1 MSRGREARRLANRID
16 HTRLRSVWF
25 AREFRGLIKNFRP
38 EIEERI
44 AKFRAENGDVAFGG
58 ALKASFPLGETAVPD
73 NLGLEAVR
81 QTRQIGA

>member
-1 MSRGREARRLANRID
+1 MSPPSSL
-16 HTRLRSVWF
+16 SVPLLF
-25 AREFRGLIKNFRP
+25 LPLTLETDYRGLIKNFRP

-58 ALKASFPLGETAVPD
+58 ALKASFPLGESAVPD

-81 QTRQIGA
+81 ETRQIGA